1 MSLSLQ
7 VKGPALG
14 AALAAAPSRNGSTR
28 SLSSY
33 IRATTTGT
41 LEFRRLRTVCS
52 VGGAADEPGKARS
65 DLRRGLLLGGLAST
79 LPLVLPSY
87 DEEVAHA
94 AGVESLYDLT
104 VMQYGEERS
113 LSDFKGKVS
122 NLSWSSVQRVA
133 LTETSSTLR
142 IRHR

>member
-7 VKGPALG
+7 VNGPDLG

-65 DLRRGLLLGGLAST
+65 
-79 LPLVLPSY
+79 
-87 DEEVAHA
+87 
-94 AGVESLYDLT
+94 AGVESLYDLS